1 MAKNR
6 ARAAFFQKRYIAD
19 WKAFLFYRDIKHFF
33 LFIEQINAVL
43 PSCHSILSQ
52 GLLRLAKQVVP
63 AAQHVTVVQGNDS
76 AMMSLGTKI
85 LKEARNAGLCVS
97 AVFEADFFSK
107 NDSELVDK
115 ILMEANKGN
124 AKNQRN
130 HHCF

>member
-1 MAKNR
+1 M
-6 ARAAFFQKRYIAD
+6 
-19 WKAFLFYRDIKHFF
+19 
-33 LFIEQINAVL
+33 L
-43 PSCHSILSQ
+43 PSCHFILSQ
-52 GLLRLAKQVVP
+52 GLVRLAKQVVP
-63 AAQHVTVVQGNDS
+63 AAQHVTVVHSNDS

-85 LKEARNAGLCVS
+85 LEEARNAGLCVS

-130 HHCF
+130 HHCL